1 MDKILQGILISN
13 HPEPLKDRLI
23 QRIMNQAEQEED
35 LHNVQSILE
44 LSVQWS
50 LHGSTKFQIHSG
62 IHLYSTWAKYH
73 VPVVKEFF
81 TVDFLIDLMT
91 EKYENPNV
99 ALILIDKTLTV
110 LEKTPCYSILS
121 ERFSK
126 LCINFLEGNLNLECL
141 FILVQILNKFKECI
155 PQERITDFSKITIDI
170 LSKTEIPENYSDR
183 IYLLQKISLIA
194 DLLKHTWHE
203 GDASTVEESLLK
215 LFTVISSPH
224 IEPSQCLGSVISCLP
239 LKMVGETFNLTQM
252 SNIGNLHISHALIRM
267 MSWLQWP
274 TSKHVDIW
282 VIAIFEE
289 LEFMKK
295 YDILI
300 ELTEK
305 NIEFLFNCLK
315 IVLSRDEALKI
326 FSHML
331 LRCHHNPAPF
341 HKIIKLFPE
350 VFTELKAENSIS
362 STRCLR
368 DLVELCHIQMY
379 IHSGFPD
386 LYEPVLKLTME
397 TPTPALTFIK
407 AVIEKYSSKC
417 WGSSTPVVL
426 SWSTR
431 EFLSMS
437 PTKRLGLYNLS
448 NTCYMNCTVQVLFLL
463 DDFRR
468 HLLKLSPSSKKILL
482 YEMQRLF
489 SFLLSSQRPAISPK
503 SFYQASKPTW
513 FNAFEQQ
520 DCVEFFSFLIQKL
533 DEEQNGMKP
542 ANPTNKTLAHYFT
555 GKIRNLFHCNKCCET
570 FLQNEDSFTTINLAI
585 PANNEHEY
593 NLTSLLEHY
602 FQPEEMSN
610 TDQIYCAYCES
621 LQNGKRWVEILE
633 PPQYLTLI
641 LMRFSYDNILG
652 KKVKI
657 MDKVKY
663 PIEISIPVV
672 DRLNHGSMFVVYVL
686 CSVIIHS
693 GSSSDSG
700 HYYCFGR
707 QSSVVNLNPFK
718 LGDILKDEW
727 YLFNDERV
735 TYTEFMSSEKLGN
748 YPQDTPY
755 LLIYRMIDNKL
766 ISNAVGPQITLEQD
780 QNFIPGRF
788 KMEIRKDNAAFHK
801 EEDSIITLSTGNK
814 RKRDF
819 DPNERGPPGS
829 CGGGGNSSFSQIDTA
844 GAKFIF

>member
-1 MDKILQGILISN
+1 
-13 HPEPLKDRLI
+13 
-23 QRIMNQAEQEED
+23 
-35 LHNVQSILE
+35 
-44 LSVQWS
+44 
-50 LHGSTKFQIHSG
+50 
-62 IHLYSTWAKYH
+62 
-73 VPVVKEFF
+73 
-81 TVDFLIDLMT
+81 
-91 EKYENPNV
+91 
-99 ALILIDKTLTV
+99 
-110 LEKTPCYSILS
+110 
-121 ERFSK
+121 
-126 LCINFLEGNLNLECL
+126 
-141 FILVQILNKFKECI
+141 
-155 PQERITDFSKITIDI
+155 
-170 LSKTEIPENYSDR
+170 
-183 IYLLQKISLIA
+183 
-194 DLLKHTWHE
+194 
-203 GDASTVEESLLK
+203 
-215 LFTVISSPH
+215 
-224 IEPSQCLGSVISCLP
+224 
-239 LKMVGETFNLTQM
+239 
-252 SNIGNLHISHALIRM
+252 
-267 MSWLQWP
+267 
-274 TSKHVDIW
+274 
-282 VIAIFEE
+282 
-289 LEFMKK
+289 MKK

-520 DCVEFFSFLIQKL
+520 DCVEFFS
-533 DEEQNGMKP
+533 
-542 ANPTNKTLAHYFT
+542 
-555 GKIRNLFHCNKCCET
+555 
-570 FLQNEDSFTTINLAI
+570 
-585 PANNEHEY
+585 
-593 NLTSLLEHY
+593 
-602 FQPEEMSN
+602 
-610 TDQIYCAYCES
+610 
-621 LQNGKRWVEILE
+621 
-633 PPQYLTLI
+633 
-641 LMRFSYDNILG
+641 
-652 KKVKI
+652 
-657 MDKVKY
+657 
-663 PIEISIPVV
+663 
-672 DRLNHGSMFVVYVL
+672 
-686 CSVIIHS
+686 
-693 GSSSDSG
+693 
-700 HYYCFGR
+700 